1 MLRTV
6 VIGFVFVAPPAFAQA
21 FEDVEALRTAV
32 SSETGVNSAAVT
44 IDPRLRLKKCPEPPL
59 MEAPAMGAVAVR
71 CPALGWRIR
80 VPIVQFADAG
90 SKAAPLVRRGD
101 VVEVVAIGAG
111 YSVSSSGTA
120 MEEGGKGAAVRIKT
134 GNASA
139 PLTATVLDVGRVVIN
154 N

>member
-1 MLRTV
+1 
-6 VIGFVFVAPPAFAQA
+6 
-21 FEDVEALRTAV
+21 
-32 SSETGVNSAAVT
+32 
-44 IDPRLRLKKCPEPPL
+44 
-59 MEAPAMGAVAVR
+59 MGAVAVR
-71 CPALGWRIR
+71 CPAFGWRIR